1 MQDLRSDAGKSQA
14 LLLFLFVFGC
24 FLCILYGE
32 SLPRFVEFETGEQWR
47 LIPLIL
53 LVDAAFAASVTAS
66 LVFPLLT
73 CLFGFLSAFGA
84 EEIAALFSAGDAE
97 WRLKLLVLLLLVP
110 AHFVLSSVG
119 MENASAMREAM
130 RSRGLLTWKTMLFPY
145 AVIGLGPAAVL
156 LIRRVMKI

>member
-1 MQDLRSDAGKSQA
+1 M
-14 LLLFLFVFGC
+14 
-24 FLCILYGE
+24 
-32 SLPRFVEFETGEQWR
+32 
-47 LIPLIL
+47 LIMKNKQHI
-53 LVDAAFAASVTAS
+53 T
-66 LVFPLLT
+66 
-73 CLFGFLSAFGA
+73 
-84 EEIAALFSAGDAE
+84 E
-97 WRLKLLVLLLLVP
+97 KYMLVLLLLVP